1 VLVWVLLLAV
11 AVVEHLFLLQA
22 VMLKWLSVQFQASS
36 IQYVLAAAA
45 KEVVAAMKHQVAAA
59 LVELQGQVFVVY
71 KAAE

>member
-36 IQYVLAAAA
+36 IQYVLAVVV
-45 KEVVAAMKHQVAAA
+45 KEVAVVTRRLVAAA